1 MNLFRAVGI
10 VIFLALAAAASR
22 AATINVFAAASLTDA
37 LGEIDIAYEKLSG
50 DKLVF
55 NFAASGTLARQIE
68 AGAPADIFF
77 AADEAKAD
85 GLEMN
90 GLLVSETR
98 TNLLGN
104 ALVII
109 SGLDPPTVRSPTDLT
124 NAAIEHL
131 ALGDVKVVPAGTY
144 ARAYLEKLGLWPAL
158 EPKVVPCETVRAAL
172 AAVEAGNAQAGMV
185 YKTDAAISKKV
196 RVAFEVPISDG
207 PKIRYPLALVKDG
220 RQPVAAAKFLK
231 YLAGPE
237 AGSVFARRGFMV
249 LSAGQK

>member
-1 MNLFRAVGI
+1 MSLFREVGI
-10 VIFLALAAAASR
+10 FLFLALAVAQSR

-37 LGEIDIAYEKLSG
+37 LGEIAFAYEKLSG

-85 GLEMN
+85 ALEKK
-90 GLLVSETR
+90 GLLVSKTR
-98 TNLLGN
+98 TNILGN

-109 SGLDPPTVRSPTDLT
+109 TGPDSAAVHSPADLT
-124 NAAIEHL
+124 NAALEHL

-144 ARAYLEKLGLWPAL
+144 AKAYLERLGLWSAL
-158 EPKVVPCETVRAAL
+158 EAKVVPCETVRAAL

-196 RVAFEVPISDG
+196 RVAFEVPVADG
-207 PKIRYPLALVKDG
+207 PKIRYPLALVKEG
-220 RQPVAAAKFLK
+220 RQPAAAAKFLE
-231 YLAGPE
+231 YLTGAE
-237 AGSVFARRGFMV
+237 AGAVFARRGFLV
-249 LSAGQK
+249 LSAGQ